1 MKKTSINC
9 RLFAKNLAKAFTGVC
24 ILASMGVNAD
34 AKAPVYE
41 EPVIKLK
48 HGQGSEYDYIP
59 NEVIVKFKD
68 TSGVRVMNTKGK
80 FRTASV
86 KAVDAVMQEL
96 GGFEMEE
103 LMPLLGAKVSTRQV
117 KSYTGKTIID
127 RNLGKL
133 YRVKFDNTKVQTV
146 HEAIEKFKSMSDV
159 EYAEPN
165 YKMYG
170 MSHGHDCEH
179 YKKEPLYGEQWGF
192 SQINIEKLWDAPL
205 LKENGPVIAILDTGV
220 DVTHGDLADNIW
232 INEAELNGTE
242 GIDDDGNG
250 FIDDINGWDF
260 VNQTGKMDDYNG
272 HGTHCAGIVSAV
284 AGNEVG
290 VSGTNPESSIMPVSV
305 LQSDGVGDIAT
316 FIKGID
322 YAVANG
328 AEVLSMSLGTY
339 AESVAL
345 EQALGKAYQ
354 KAVLVAAAGN
364 DGLCITPHKC
374 THPTTGMP
382 NHGSPMFPA
391 AYTFVLGVQAASQN
405 GGYASFTNYDC
416 DGSVYSTFGEEKQYN
431 YEIKAPG
438 VSIMSTYPGGKYKK
452 LNGTSMA
459 CPLVSGAISRL
470 LQCKEYACR
479 EVLFGDLI
487 HSTTSTGNLD
497 IYAAYLLDDSKRQP
511 TLWNIANVLD
521 DTEGGDGDGR
531 ADAGETIDFYPTLRN
546 DWGLAQNI
554 KVSLEMGENED
565 ETLVEFLANDVD
577 FGSELSS
584 YAKGKSANPIKI
596 KISDKCVDGRHLKLR
611 LRATCDNISSELVQD
626 FTITVEN
633 GVEIGGIITKDTTLY
648 PDVHYIVT
656 KTLLVPE
663 GVTLTILPGT
673 VLRFKDGVGFN
684 AVAGTL
690 VCSGTPERPITF
702 TMANLATGYMQSF
715 SLNHNILEYV
725 IFENLYLG
733 QHTTNNGIIHATL
746 YNCVVRNLFAKSYLF
761 SSGNVFK
768 KCNIVD
774 NYGGTSVFTFQ
785 GYKMIDVNVI
795 NNVGEGSSNF
805 EYFAQAEHI
814 YNSNVFYNSMSH
826 GKYVG
831 SIGYYNSTPTY
842 YTPEQPNYLGTSRED
857 IAEQSVF
864 DFDNPFYPTAYGA
877 LDLSNMLTRPSAE
890 AHGIVWKV
898 VVNGYDAQ
906 DEYELL
912 PPLGV
917 GRHKFEVYF
926 NRPMNTAVAPTI
938 AMGVRPPYTQNAI
951 SEDSSWSA
959 DSLVYTAYLTIT
971 GKSAYD
977 GVNRIYVA
985 GAEDNEY
992 FEIPEESYRF
1002 NVNVQAAGSMSTG
1015 FMAEAGLGRINL
1027 TWESPEEE
1035 IDDLLGYNM
1044 YRYTMVND
1052 SVASDTLK
1060 INTRMLENTE
1070 FIDYDVVPGETYYYY
1085 YNVLR
1090 TSLTENSPSLTVAS
1104 TPLTASKGDAN
1115 GSMSVDVADI
1125 VTQVAYITKQ
1135 NPQPFIFEAADVN
1148 SDLSVNVLDIVGTV
1162 SIIKNPGGAAAAAS
1176 TCSPAVYTIEDGILY
1191 VESAVALGGIQF
1203 RFNVS
1208 EGTEITPLEALNGFE
1223 TVSDNQGDAGYLFM
1237 AFSMTGKTLSTGKHA
1252 LLRIGDAR
1260 ITEVV
1265 LCDATGKSVVGIDGN
1280 TSGVGAIEAMQME
1293 LPYPNPF
1300 NDVLTVPYK
1309 VGKDGMHEVK
1319 IVISS
1324 VTGATVAIH
1333 SEKADYGYH
1342 TWTWNAGKDV
1352 AAGVY
1357 FVSLYVDG
1365 KLMQTAKA
1373 VKR

>member
-1 MKKTSINC
+1 MKKSNFFSRASVAAMAMLLSFGAVQINAVD
-9 RLFAKNLAKAFTGVC
+9 RNNEEEVVK
-24 ILASMGVNAD
+24 ID
-34 AKAPVYE
+34 ARHSRFDYR
-41 EPVIKLK
+41 
-48 HGQGSEYDYIP
+48 QGEL
-59 NEVIVKFKD
+59 IVKFKP

-103 LMPLLGAKVSTRQV
+103 LMPLSGAKVSTRQV
-117 KSYTGKTIID
+117 KSYTGKTIAD
-127 RNLGKL
+127 SNLGKL
-133 YRVKFDNTKVQTV
+133 YRVKFDASKVLTV
-146 HEAIEKFKSMSDV
+146 DEAIAKFKTMSDV

-242 GIDDDGNG
+242 GVDDDGNG

-382 NHGSPMFPA
+382 NYGSPMFPA

-459 CPLVSGAISRL
+459 CPLVSGAVSRL
-470 LQCKEYACR
+470 LQCKEYASR

-565 ETLVEFLANDVD
+565 ETLVEFLSNDVD

-596 KISDKCVDGRHLKLR
+596 KINDKCVDGRHLKLR

-633 GVEIGGIITKDTTLY
+633 GVEIGGMITKDTTLY

-656 KTLLVPE
+656 KNLVIS
-663 GVTLTILPGT
+663 GCTITILPGT
-673 VLRFKDGVGFN
+673 VLTFREGVDM
-684 AVAGTL
+684 TL
-690 VCSGTPERPITF
+690 LYTSNPKIICKGTPESTIVF
-702 TMANLATGYMQSF
+702 THANPKGKASNLF
-715 SLNHNILEYV
+715 FHNGEFEYV
-725 IFENLYLG
+725 RFENMNLRKG
-733 QHTTNNGIIHATL
+733 SSSIAFRNIRIRNCEFK
-746 YNCVVRNLFAKSYLF
+746 NCVGGNELIWCHN
-761 SSGNVFK
+761 SGNTIGCDTLQQ
-768 KCNIVD
+768 CNFLN
-774 NYGGTSVFTFQ
+774 NYGDISGRIKAGNLIGHRGDTDCITAGFI
-785 GYKMIDVNVI
+785 Y
-795 NNVGEGSSNF
+795 SSNSF
-805 EYFAQAEHI
+805 GNIFGAGREYLQSVASI
-814 YNSNVFYNSMSH
+814 YDDS
-826 GKYVG
+826 GL
-831 SIGYYNSTPTY
+831 
-842 YTPEQPNYLGTSRED
+842 YTPSYPLYHGSSRED
-857 IAEQSVF
+857 IVRF
-864 DFDNPFYPTAYGA
+864 GIYDLYHPTHPTGHY
-877 LDLSNMLTRPSAE
+877 LYDLSNMLTRPSAE

-917 GRHKFEVYF
+917 GHHKFEVYF

-951 SEDSSWSA
+951 SEDGSWSA
-959 DSLVYTAYLTIT
+959 DSLVYTAYLTVD
-971 GKSAYD
+971 GKMNAD

-992 FEIPEESYRF
+992 FEIPVEDMRF
-1002 NVNVQAAGSMSTG
+1002 NVNVQSAGSMATN
-1015 FMAEAGLGRINL
+1015 FFAEAGLGKVNL
-1027 TWESPEEE
+1027 TWETDEEDFE
-1035 IDDLLGYNM
+1035 DLLGYNIC
-1044 YRYTMVND
+1044 RYTMVND
-1052 SVASDTLK
+1052 TVASDTTIVNKTL
-1060 INTRMLENTE
+1060 IDSQDQSFT
-1070 FIDYDVVPGETYYYY
+1070 DYDVVPGTTYYYY
-1085 YNVLR
+1085 IQQMT
-1090 TSLTENSPSLTVAS
+1090 TSLASHNLSNVVAS

-1135 NPQPFIFEAADVN
+1135 DPQPFIFEAADVN

-1162 SIIKNPGGAAAAAS
+1162 SIIKNPGGAAATAS

-1208 EGTEITPLEALNGFE
+1208 EGAEITPLEALNGFE

-1309 VGKDGMHEVK
+1309 VGKDGMHDVK

-1324 VTGATVAIH
+1324 VTGATVAMH